1 MSNENEL
8 SNFIIGQAMKIHT
21 KLGAGLLESVYKEC
35 LFYELRKNGLFVEKE
50 KPYPLIYEE
59 VKLDCGFRADL
70 VVENKVII
78 ECKCIDALNDIIKAQ
93 VLTYLRLS
101 GCKLGLL
108 LNFKVLHLREGIRRV
123 VNNL

>member
-1 MSNENEL
+1 MSENEL
-8 SNFIIGQAMKIHT
+8 SNLIIGQAMKIHT

-35 LFYELRKNGLFVEKE
+35 LFYELRKSRLSVEKE

-70 VVENKVII
+70 VIENRVIVEI
-78 ECKCIDALNDIIKAQ
+78 KCVDALNDIHKAQ
-93 VLTYLRLS
+93 LLTYLRLS
-101 GCKLGLL
+101 ECKLGLL
-108 LNFKVLHLREGIRRV
+108 LNFKMPQLREGIKRV